1 MIEYIDTAA
10 YLENDYVETKCY
22 EISNKVL
29 KYVHVDND
37 DVNKAR
43 KYIYDTLIDKLE
55 YLNEREIEFYD
66 DRYEVDERGIEKS
79 FDNSADVLFDNIEC
93 DLIEAKCDR
102 DDNSQMSLDDAV
114 DIIDNTRV

>member
-1 MIEYIDTAA
+1 MIEYIDTAE
-10 YLENDYVETKCY
+10 YLENDYVESKCC

-37 DVNKAR
+37 VNKAR
-43 KYIYDTLIDKLE
+43 QEIYDILIDKLE

-66 DRYEVDERGIEKS
+66 DRYEVDALGIEKS
-79 FDNSADVLFDNIEC
+79 FDNSADVLFDNIEY
-93 DLIEAKCDR
+93 DLIEAKC
-102 DDNSQMSLDDAV
+102 DNSQMSLDDAV

>member
-1 MIEYIDTAA
+1 MIEYIDTAE
-10 YLENDYVETKCY
+10 YLENDYVETKCC

-93 DLIEAKCDR
+93 DLIEAK

>member
-1 MIEYIDTAA
+1 MIEYIDTAE

-66 DRYEVDERGIEKS
+66 DRYEVDALGIEKS

>member
-1 MIEYIDTAA
+1 MIEYIDTAE
-10 YLENDYVETKCY
+10 YFENDYVETKCC
-22 EISNKVL
+22 EISNKIL
-29 KYVHVDND
+29 KYVHVDNN

-43 KYIYDTLIDKLE
+43 QDIYDTLIDKLE
-55 YLNEREIEFYD
+55 YLNEKQIEFFAD
-66 DRYEVDERGIEKS
+66 SYEVDERGIEKS
-79 FDNSADVLFDNIEC
+79 FDNSADVLFDNIEY

>member
-1 MIEYIDTAA
+1 MIEYIDTAE
-10 YLENDYVETKCY
+10 YFENDYVETKCC
-22 EISNKVL
+22 EISNKIL
-29 KYVHVDND
+29 KYVHVDNN

-43 KYIYDTLIDKLE
+43 KYIYDILIDKLE

-66 DRYEVDERGIEKS
+66 DRYEVDALGIEKS
-79 FDNSADVLFDNIEC
+79 FDNAADVIYENIEC
-93 DLIEAKCDR
+93 DLIEAK